1 MRYKKLFIF
10 ALVLLSFYSLF
21 AVEMS
26 FEVKGEVK
34 AYHSASRIDYTLEA
48 KRSEELMHRCEEVS
62 RTLEENG
69 YFVTSPVL
77 YFDGT
82 VYKKAD
88 GHLANIKYAS
98 SSSLSVECGKE
109 EEVLFLISESAGEM
123 LKSISVTSIIP
134 DKQNALTN
142 LYQNAKEESRMRADA
157 YALALGYSSYRYL
170 YAKESSYEEIDEG
183 DYTTFAVTL
192 TFVYDFVSSG
202 EISYAPMTVLE
213 NTIVLEKEQ
222 GLSNAVVDNALVGSM
237 EIANAGFSSE
247 AAKENNE
254 KKAVSAEEMST
265 KENGEGENT
274 NEAEKG

>member
-1 MRYKKLFIF
+1 MRYKKLLTF
-10 ALVLLSFYSLF
+10 ALVLLSFSSLF

-34 AYHSASRIDYTLEA
+34 VYHNTSRIEYKLESASA
-48 KRSEELMHRCEEVS
+48 EELIKRAEEVS
-62 RTLEENG
+62 RTLEECG
-69 YFVTSPVL
+69 YFVTSPAL
-77 YFDGT
+77 YFDGS

-88 GHLANIKYAS
+88 GEFINIKYATLS
-98 SSSLSVECGKE
+98 CLSVECGKE

-123 LKSISVTSIIP
+123 LKNISVTSVIP

-183 DYTTFAVTL
+183 DYTRFAVTL
-192 TFVYDFVSSG
+192 TFVYDFVLSG
-202 EISYAPMTVLE
+202 EISYAPMAVLE

-222 GLSNAVVDNALVGSM
+222 GLSNAVVDSSLVGAM
-237 EIANAGFSSE
+237 EISNTGFE
-247 AAKENNE
+247 IQ
-254 KKAVSAEEMST
+254 EEIIT
-265 KENGEGENT
+265 EGENT
-274 NEAEKG
+274 DETEEG